1 MEDQIK
7 ELSEWYVQ
15 HVFDKMRHR
24 GYSEEEIP
32 YVIGKTRFWEALEK
46 YPEQQLYYAAEI
58 AIGDFFYESSSVI

>member
-1 MEDQIK
+1 MEDRIK

-32 YVIGKTRFWEALEK
+32 YVIGKTDLYEALEK
-46 YPEQQLYYAAEI
+46 VPDVHLHYAIEDAVDETI
-58 AIGDFFYESSSVI
+58 FAAAAR